1 MENELVPSSHP
12 SPSEQLDGSAEQ
24 GRCSQMMS
32 ELEDVRDQKAR
43 TVSELNDMRSRKA
56 QLVLELDDLNRKVDN
71 TQYWK
76 RLCRKTQ
83 KWRDSLKRRNKQL
96 QAELVRLGQ
105 DEVSNTNLKLR
116 RENDLL
122 KEKLYIKEKLYSYQG
137 TFQSKEPFTE
147 DFQAQN
153 VQKALEHVDVLLS
166 KLHKVLQG
174 QDILFSIEKLDNV
187 KISDL
192 TTLFKRGFGLQISI
206 DDSARNTIPT
216 TNFCRTKL
224 RAVILSLVSA
234 GLCKWVFEAEV
245 GVLFQK
251 NDLAYSKLRSLLA
264 TQGR

>member
-12 SPSEQLDGSAEQ
+12 SPSEQLSGSAEQ
-24 GRCSQMMS
+24 GRYSQMMS
-32 ELEDVRDQKAR
+32 ELDDVRSQ
-43 TVSELNDMRSRKA
+43 KA

-116 RENDLL
+116 CENDLL
-122 KEKLYIKEKLYSYQG
+122 KEKLDSYQA
-137 TFQSKEPFTE
+137 TSKFKEPFTK
-147 DFQAQN
+147 DFRAQN
-153 VQKALEHVDVLLS
+153 VQKIIEHVELLLS

-174 QDILFSIEKLDNV
+174 QDILFSVEKLDNV
-187 KISDL
+187 KDSDL

-216 TNFCRTKL
+216 TDFCRTKL

-234 GLCKWVFEAEV
+234 ALCKWVFEAEV
-245 GVLFQK
+245 RVLFQK
-251 NDLAYSKLRSLLA
+251 NDLAYSKLQSLLA